1 MVRSS
6 SYSNDSL
13 QCTVSSICIGRIAL
27 LRPVMDQEA
36 GTRKLVLLR
45 KNQLDLVALA
55 FCLSHFRKR
64 FNDDF
69 DRREGLSSARGTMNS
84 STVGV
89 SSSP

>member
-1 MVRSS
+1 MVSS
-6 SYSNDSL
+6 SSSSNEPL
-13 QCTVSSICIGRIAL
+13 QCVAPSICLGRIAL

-55 FCLSHFRKR
+55 FCLSHFQKR

-69 DRREGLSSARGTMNS
+69 HRREGLSSARETMNN